1 MGRMLFVGNSH
12 LVALLHAAREASG
25 EPPAPAE
32 TSFLWS
38 SEEIHTSLLSVER
51 AGGRID
57 LAFALLDGGSWQR
70 FAAGPTDQVT
80 VSPAYAEVL
89 LELADGGVDEVV
101 SCLYGNEHSVFSL
114 FEHEMPFDFVFD
126 GIDVDPEAGGR
137 RQILPAE
144 VVRRELAD
152 RLAPLVRSCRA
163 LRNLFPGVP
172 MRHVM
177 PPPPVADGG
186 LIRARPEA
194 LAAVIEARG
203 VAPAPL
209 RLKVYRLAEAIVSE
223 GLEGSGVTMVR
234 APSAALDDGYLAE
247 AFWMA
252 SVHATTTYGGLVLDQ
267 LGAR

>member
-1 MGRMLFVGNSH
+1 MGRILFVGNSH
-12 LVALLHAAREASG
+12 LVALLQAAREASG
-25 EPPAPAE
+25 EPSPEAE
-32 TSFLWS
+32 TTFLWS
-38 SEEIHTSLLSVER
+38 SEEIHTSLLSVEG
-51 AGGRID
+51 ADGRID
-57 LAFALLDGGSWQR
+57 LAFALLDGRSWQR
-70 FAAGPTDQVT
+70 FAAGPPDQVT

-89 LELADGGVDEVV
+89 LELADGGIDEVV

-114 FEHEMPFDFVFD
+114 FEHEVPFDFVFD
-126 GIDVDPEAGGR
+126 GVDVEAGGR
-137 RQILPAE
+137 RQIVPAE
-144 VVRRELAD
+144 VVRRELGD
-152 RLAPLVRSCRA
+152 RLAPLVRSCQA

-172 MRHVM
+172 IRHVM

-209 RLKVYRLAEAIVSE
+209 RLKVYRMAEEILVERLAGA
-223 GLEGSGVTMVR
+223 GVGMVL
-234 APSAALDDGYLAE
+234 APAAALDDGYLAE

-252 SVHATTTYGGLVLDQ
+252 SVHATTAYGGLVLDQ